1 MNKDTSILVLSHKSE
16 NLVINLMDKL
26 YNKFPIIVVDNSDD
40 LELKKNLSTEY
51 PKVIFHTIQNN
62 GYGAAINFGSN
73 YIKTKYFII
82 LNPDID
88 DLDEKKIIF
97 FEEAAARLDDKFSV
111 LGPRYTNLDVKSIK
125 QSNKD
130 IEIANWKFISGSCMF
145 VKKKTFDLLNG
156 FDENFFLYF
165 EESDF
170 CLRAYKINKNYQINK
185 IKIKHNI
192 GSSVKPENLK
202 EKEKLDKLYNWHFIW
217 SKFFYFKKHYGFL
230 ISILYFLPIL
240 IRTNIKIIY
249 FRILSNHEK
258 RMKYEIRNDG
268 LLSSIKGVKSY
279 RRINNF

>member
-130 IEIANWKFISGSCMF
+130 IEIANQS
-145 VKKKTFDLLNG
+145 
-156 FDENFFLYF
+156 
-165 EESDF
+165 
-170 CLRAYKINKNYQINK
+170 
-185 IKIKHNI
+185 
-192 GSSVKPENLK
+192 
-202 EKEKLDKLYNWHFIW
+202 
-217 SKFFYFKKHYGFL
+217 
-230 ISILYFLPIL
+230 
-240 IRTNIKIIY
+240 
-249 FRILSNHEK
+249 
-258 RMKYEIRNDG
+258 
-268 LLSSIKGVKSY
+268 
-279 RRINNF
+279 

>member
-1 MNKDTSILVLSHKSE
+1 MNKDTSILVLSHKSK
-16 NLVINLMDKL
+16 NLVINLIDKL

-82 LNPDID
+82 LNPDIE

-145 VKKKTFDLLNG
+145 VKKKIFNLLNG

-165 EESDF
+165 EETDVLLNCKKNNLKVF
-170 CLRAYKINKNYQINK
+170 YLRDLSIEHERSGSIDTNLSEIDYLRSWHYMWSMFYFYKKNYNYFEALKKVSKLI
-185 IKIKHNI
+185 IKDI
-192 GSSVKPENLK
+192 LMLLFYLLL
-202 EKEKLDKLYNWHFIW
+202 LDKKNYSIRLYRLFGVI
-217 SKFFYFKKHYGFL
+217 SSMIGLKSFL
-230 ISILYFLPIL
+230 RP
-240 IRTNIKIIY
+240 
-249 FRILSNHEK
+249 
-258 RMKYEIRNDG
+258 
-268 LLSSIKGVKSY
+268 
-279 RRINNF
+279 